1 MEWPLVLLL
10 IFAILVILMA
20 TGMPVAFSFMLINVV
35 GVFIFFSGTLG
46 LEQLILSIYTSLAT
60 FILLPVML
68 FVLMGEVMFHSGI
81 GLRVIDIMDKW
92 LGRLPGRLSL
102 LAVATGTVLA
112 ALTGVSMAATSILGS
127 VLVPEMEN
135 RGYKKPMTMGPV
147 MASGGLAI
155 MIPPS
160 SLAVLLGAIGEISV
174 GRILVA
180 IIIPGLLLAGIY
192 IAYIIVRC
200 MLQPRLAPAYEV
212 APTPLSVKVRE
223 TVQYVF
229 PLAIVVFLVIGVMML
244 GVATP
249 SEAAA
254 SGTIGIAI
262 VALIYRCFTWE
273 VIKKS
278 ILGTL
283 RITGMI
289 FMIVAGA
296 TAFSQI
302 LSYTGATQGLAQ
314 FATSLPVAPI
324 LIVIGMQIVV
334 LILGCFM
341 DVVAIMMITL
351 PIFVP
356 TVHALGFDP
365 VWFGVLIMINIEC
378 ALITPPFGMSLFVMK
393 GVAPSGTTMGDIYKA
408 SLPFVI
414 QQLLAMALIMIFP
427 QIALWLPGLGR

>member
-1 MEWPLVLLL
+1 MLLL

>member
-1 MEWPLVLLL
+1 VLLL

>member
-1 MEWPLVLLL
+1 VLLL

-135 RGYKKPMTMGPV
+135 RGYKKPMTMGPI

-223 TVQYVF
+223 TIQYVF

-254 SGTIGIAI
+254 SGTIGIVI

-356 TVHALGFDP
+356 TIHALGFDP

-414 QQLLAMALIMIFP
+414 QQLLAMALIMVFP